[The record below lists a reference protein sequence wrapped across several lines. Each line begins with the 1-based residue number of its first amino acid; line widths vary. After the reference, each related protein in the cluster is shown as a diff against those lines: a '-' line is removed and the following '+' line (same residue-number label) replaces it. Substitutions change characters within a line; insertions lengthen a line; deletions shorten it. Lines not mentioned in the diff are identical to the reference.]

1 MTQPDY
7 GRLRASQADRER
19 AIDVLKAA
27 FAEGRLDQEEYTD
40 RVGLAHAA
48 RTYADLGELI
58 YDLPVG
64 PFGTLPPA
72 PAPAATPLPVPAP
85 LALPEPEPEVPEPG
99 PAALAPASAAP
110 AARPRKPMSTIE
122 IAGLAIMAILLPGI
136 TVPVAL
142 VALCVG
148 LARSGTD
155 SQPRARLTATT
166 VLIILI
172 GVVVM
177 FRLA

>member
-1 MTQPDY
+1 MAQPDY
-7 GRLRASQADRER
+7 GHLRASQADRER

-40 RVGLAHAA
+40 RVGQAHAA
-48 RTYADLGELI
+48 RTYADLGALT

-72 PAPAATPLPVPAP
+72 PAPAATQPPAPAP
-85 LALPEPEPEVPEPG
+85 LEPPDEPPPVAPPEPASP
-99 PAALAPASAAP
+99 PAV
-110 AARPRKPMSTIE
+110 RPRQPMSGVE
-122 IAGLAIMAILLPGI
+122 IVGLAIMAIVLPAV
-136 TVPVAL
+136 TVPVAV

-148 LARSGTD
+148 LARAGPN
-155 SQPRARLTATT
+155 QPRARLTATT

-172 GVVVM
+172 GVIVM
-177 FRLA
+177 FRLG